1 MKNASHLSNH
11 ETLILTL
18 QDMLDWALEL
28 KLVARFLVN
37 FDSNRNKCSNKH
49 QESEIA
55 SL

>member
-1 MKNASHLSNH
+1 MKNESHFPNH

-18 QDMLDWALEL
+18 PDMLDWALEL
-28 KLVARFLVN
+28 NLVARFSVN

-49 QESEIA
+49 QESETA